1 MALLILRRILVRFVR
16 SILRLPGPRLA
27 VVGLLL
33 VLLGAGGYALVTRL
47 SPGGGGVDLANA
59 SEVSV
64 EGLEQNPST
73 GQILL
78 VLKEKAGRRRLAM
91 VVGDT
96 EARTIFVELQGVRS
110 ERPLTYD
117 LMRELITRLGA
128 RISHVIVNHVTEST
142 FYAKV
147 VVTTDGRQVEVDS
160 RPSDAIALALRA
172 KAPIFVD
179 AQVLAKAGIASPN

>member
-1 MALLILRRILVRFVR
+1 MALVILKRLLLRVIKGVISLHPR
-16 SILRLPGPRLA
+16 SIAVALLA
-27 VVGLLL
+27 L
-33 VLLGAGGYALVTRL
+33 VLVGAGGFAAFLWL
-47 SPGGGGVDLANA
+47 SGGRGLGSVDSA

-78 VLKEKAGRRRLAM
+78 VLKEKAGKRRLAM

-117 LMRELITRLGA
+117 LMREIITGLGA
-128 RISHVIVNHVTEST
+128 RVSHVIVNGVSETT

-147 VVTTDGRQVEVDS
+147 IVSADNRQLEVDS

-179 AQVLAKAGIASPN
+179 AQVLAKAGVQSPN

>member
-1 MALLILRRILVRFVR
+1 MVLVIIRRIVMRIFGVLT
-16 SILRLPGPRLA
+16 RLNARRGA
-27 VVGLLL
+27 IALL
-33 VLLGAGGYALVTRL
+33 VLVIVGAGGFALFTRL
-47 SPGGGGVDLANA
+47 APGGGAVDLAAA
-59 SEVSV
+59 SEMAV
-64 EGLEQNPST
+64 EGLEQNPAT

-78 VLKEKAGRRRLAM
+78 VLKEKSGRRRLAM

-96 EARTIFVELQGVRS
+96 EARTIFVEIQGLKS

-117 LMRELITRLGA
+117 LMREIISRMGG
-128 RISHVIVNHVTEST
+128 RIQHVIVNHVSEST

-147 VVTTDGRQVEVDS
+147 VLDSEGRHVEVDS

-179 AQVLAKAGIASPN
+179 SQVLAKAGIASPN